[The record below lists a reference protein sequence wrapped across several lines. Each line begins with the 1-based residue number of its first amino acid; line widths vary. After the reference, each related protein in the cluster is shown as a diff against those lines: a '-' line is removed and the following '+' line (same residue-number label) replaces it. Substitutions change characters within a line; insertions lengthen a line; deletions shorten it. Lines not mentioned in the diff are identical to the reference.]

1 MASAGADDARF
12 GFLDALAHALLTQG
26 GNFDLT
32 LEALDHIPDLRL
44 DLLLEPGEIGVEL
57 LHARVRGQQRR
68 RQLGELA
75 LEAHA
80 LLHQPRHQGGF
91 LHVGERLAA
100 AAGGNLARLI
110 GTRECLRLGRC
121 RLSQLGR

>member
-1 MASAGADDARF
+1 LASAGADDARF

-44 DLLLEPGEIGVEL
+44 DLLLEPGKIGVEL

-68 RQLGELA
+68 RQLGEL
-75 LEAHA
+75 
-80 LLHQPRHQGGF
+80 RS
-91 LHVGERLAA
+91 RRTRCST
-100 AAGGNLARLI
+100 NL
-110 GTRECLRLGRC
+110 GTRADFCTSASVSPPPRAVTSRA
-121 RLSQLGR
+121 